1 MIDMITS
8 WNKKKKKSYPN
19 YFTTANAIQI
29 KQKIC
34 DKLNEYFVNVGPT
47 LASKLP
53 SDPNLLEPT
62 SYIKQNSQQSF
73 MFRAICTEEVSDF
86 IQGLKTSKASIGP
99 PIIRIKLANQQIS
112 TALALVFNNSLVQG
126 IMPNILKLS
135 RVTPVHKSG
144 DSTEP
149 ENYRPI
155 STLSSFTQ
163 ILEKLVYK
171 QMMSY
176 IEKQKI
182 LNDCQFGFQKVH
194 STEQALYNWNN

>member
-1 MIDMITS
+1 
-8 WNKKKKKSYPN
+8 
-19 YFTTANAIQI
+19 
-29 KQKIC
+29 
-34 DKLNEYFVNVGPT
+34 
-47 LASKLP
+47 
-53 SDPNLLEPT
+53 
-62 SYIKQNSQQSF
+62 
-73 MFRAICTEEVSDF
+73 
-86 IQGLKTSKASIGP
+86 
-99 PIIRIKLANQQIS
+99 
-112 TALALVFNNSLVQG
+112 
-126 IMPNILKLS
+126 MPNILKLS

-182 LNDCQFGFQKVH
+182 LNDCQFGFQKGH
-194 STEQALYNWNN
+194 STEQALYNWNNKQLKMGNRQ